1 MEVCGNRE
9 NALFVTSGSLVTS
22 GLLITS
28 DILKVKYITSQLLL
42 LLYLLYHHYSC
53 YNRYFIASTVTTTIT
68 TISYR
73 VIIDIDTTTPI
84 SAPRHFTFF
93 WVSFQSQMRLKRI
106 PKVVKM
112 IPSLRL
118 TIREISIKH
127 GDSCM
132 VSGNYCMDI
141 EATERD
147 RPWIFQMPE
156 AYESLSTGELISN
169 QGIYIT

>member
-84 SAPRHFTFF
+84 SAPRHLTFSEF
-93 WVSFQSQMRLKRI
+93 
-106 PKVVKM
+106 PK
-112 IPSLRL
+112 S
-118 TIREISIKH
+118 
-127 GDSCM
+127 
-132 VSGNYCMDI
+132 N
-141 EATERD
+141 ATETD
-147 RPWIFQMPE
+147 
-156 AYESLSTGELISN
+156 S
-169 QGIYIT
+169 